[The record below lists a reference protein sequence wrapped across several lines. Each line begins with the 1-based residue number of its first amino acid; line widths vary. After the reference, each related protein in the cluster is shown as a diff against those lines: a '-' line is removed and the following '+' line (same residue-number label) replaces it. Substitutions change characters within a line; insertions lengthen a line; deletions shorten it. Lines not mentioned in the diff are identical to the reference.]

1 MLRALALVP
10 LFLLAACSTGPAP
23 RVGEPTASVGERT
36 DAGVVIHFSIPCE
49 NPSSEGLPLREVRY
63 TVSIDGRPVFRG
75 LRSAEAT
82 VRRFGSQRISLPAVI
97 AAEPGQSLP
106 TGTSTFRID
115 AEMLYVRPGILSQAL
130 FDAEI
135 VQPSVEFSGTGSI
148 DFGK

>member
-1 MLRALALVP
+1 MLRVLALIP
-10 LFLLAACSTGPAP
+10 LLLLTACSAGPAP
-23 RVGEPTASVGERT
+23 RVGQPTATVGERT
-36 DAGVVIHFSIPCE
+36 DAGVVVNFTIPCE

-75 LRSAEAT
+75 LRSPEAT
-82 VRRFGSQRISLPAVI
+82 VRRFGTQEIHLPAVL

-106 TGTSTFRID
+106 TGTSTFKID

-130 FDAEI
+130 FDAEL
-135 VQPSVEFSGTGSI
+135 VQPSVDFSGSGTI